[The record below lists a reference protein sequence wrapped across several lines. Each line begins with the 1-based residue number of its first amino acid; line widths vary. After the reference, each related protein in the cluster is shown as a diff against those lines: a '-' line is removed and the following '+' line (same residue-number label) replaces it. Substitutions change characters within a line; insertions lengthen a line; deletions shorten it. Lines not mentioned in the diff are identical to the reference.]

1 MSESVVD
8 YPFTNRLVDETSP
21 YLLQHAH
28 NPVDWFP
35 WGPDAFERA
44 RSENKPI
51 FLSVG
56 YSACHWC
63 HVMEH
68 ESFEDEET
76 AALMN
81 EHYVNIKVDREER
94 PDVDEIYM
102 NAVQMMTQQG
112 GWPMSVFLTPEGKP
126 FYGGTYFPPDSQY
139 GRPGFRQVLVSIAD
153 FYRTR
158 RDEVDR
164 AIDGLM
170 EGLDRIASLPG
181 DGDALDADLI
191 PQAASLLARS
201 FDERDGGFGSQPK
214 FPNSMSLEVF
224 LRNYGR
230 TGQAEDLSRVTMTL
244 DRMARGGIYDQLGGG
259 FHRYSVD
266 HKWLVPHFEKMLYD
280 NALLAKLYLQTSQV
294 TGSSFYQRVGSEI
307 LEFVIREMTADEG
320 GFCSTLDADTEGE
333 EGKFYVWT
341 PDEIRRALG
350 TDAAEIFCDLY
361 DVHDIG
367 NFEGHSILNLPVE
380 LELFAQG
387 ADLSDEELEGLVDD
401 AKIKLLQ
408 VRSERPRPGR
418 DDKVQVS
425 WNGLMIS
432 AFAIGYQVT
441 GDARY
446 LDAGTRAA
454 TFILGHM
461 VQDDGRLLHSYK
473 DGKAQHNAYLDDYS
487 GLINALIDLYESTFD
502 VTWLEGAQQLA
513 DTMVE
518 QFWDDAGDAF
528 YYTGVDHE
536 TLIVRSKNPYDNATP
551 SGNSLACVGL
561 LRLGTIYRR
570 ADYSDKAERTLRRF
584 QPYMKDTPN
593 GFAQMV
599 CAADYALSGAAEV
612 TITEG
617 LGRGDL
623 TREIHSYW
631 VPTRVMAIS
640 ASDQD
645 IAMAEGMRSDG
656 GDSVVYVCRD
666 QTCSPPVRERDQ
678 LDTVLGAVIGSV
690 P

>member
-1 MSESVVD
+1 MHDQS
-8 YPFTNRLVDETSP
+8 PKKANRLARETST
-21 YLLQHAH
+21 YLQQHAY
-28 NPVDWFP
+28 NPVDWYP
-35 WGPDAFERA
+35 WGQEALNTA
-44 RSENKPI
+44 RQKDLPI
-51 FLSVG
+51 LLSVG
-56 YSACHWC
+56 YAACHWC